1 MSTQRSFAQQER
13 VVKQNQLLKLIKII
27 YNDKMKL
34 YCVSLHFNH
43 FFKSSD
49 VLNFV
54 KNIMGITAVLFALA
68 SLFSIVNND
77 GYFFKVF
84 VKIGKVPYEGLMSL
98 LTCHTQKNEHHNI
111 SEINDHSLQDNV
123 ASWIQKKLP

>member
-1 MSTQRSFAQQER
+1 
-13 VVKQNQLLKLIKII
+13 
-27 YNDKMKL
+27 MKL

-98 LTCHTQKNEHHNI
+98 LTCHTQKKMNTIILVRLMTILCKTTLPRGYKRSCPNCGNTYILNLNTHLPMANI
-111 SEINDHSLQDNV
+111 CFIV
-123 ASWIQKKLP
+123 V

>member
-1 MSTQRSFAQQER
+1 
-13 VVKQNQLLKLIKII
+13 
-27 YNDKMKL
+27 MKL

-54 KNIMGITAVLFALA
+54 KNIMWITAVLFALA

-98 LTCHTQKNEHHNI
+98 LTCHTHKKNEHHNI